1 MAGNNPPANYGEA
14 LDFLVRMALEPM
26 WKEGPSFKRISGM
39 RGYSVTM
46 QSREQIWPKLIE
58 LLELNTKADT
68 DRVRNEVRRILG
80 LWS

>member
-14 LDFLVRMALEPM
+14 LDFLVRMALEPI
-26 WKEGPSFKRISGM
+26 WKEGPSFKKIAKR
-39 RGYSVTM
+39 RGYRVTK
-46 QSREQIWPKLIE
+46 QNREQIWPKLIE